1 MLKTMIHG
9 FCMSLADSVPGVS
22 GGTIAFLMGFYD
34 QFIGSIND
42 LIQGTKQER
51 ISAIKY
57 LIKLGLGWVI
67 GMGLAVTVLAALFEK
82 GIYQVSS
89 LFIGFILFAIPVM
102 IYEERTHLKH
112 RSHAL
117 FLIPGAA
124 LVILISVLGTGTVVD
139 TGNMNIGMFLYAV
152 VAGMAAISA
161 MVLPGISGST
171 LLLTFGLYIPTIH
184 ALKQLMHLDFSGL
197 LLIIAIGIGVIAG
210 IVVSVGIIKQ
220 SLEQYRGQTIY
231 TVIGMML
238 GSLYAIVQ
246 GSTTL
251 EIPQKAMDIHT
262 FHLLPFI
269 IGILLVG
276 GMQLAKIMFEK
287 HTV

>member
-117 FLIPGAA
+117 FLMPGAA

-210 IVVSVGIIKQ
+210 IVVSVGTIKQ

-246 GSTTL
+246 GPTTL

>member
-246 GSTTL
+246 GPTTL

>member
-1 MLKTMIHG
+1 
-9 FCMSLADSVPGVS
+9 
-22 GGTIAFLMGFYD
+22 
-34 QFIGSIND
+34 

-246 GSTTL
+246 GPTTL